1 MTDPKTPPDALTA
14 DEERARAALVDDLG
28 VLLHS
33 LRLRHQTHPTN
44 AYEDKLI
51 QPDPARVRTI
61 LAGPLGVVARST
73 TGRLDD
79 LRTRQ
84 RAERF
89 PKYEAKP

>member
-1 MTDPKTPPDALTA
+1 MMTDPKEPPIDALTA

-28 VLLHS
+28 VLLYS
-33 LRLRHQTHPTN
+33 LRQQRAL
-44 AYEDKLI
+44 AGEVI

-73 TGRLDD
+73 VDRLDD
-79 LRTRQ
+79 LRARQ

>member
-1 MTDPKTPPDALTA
+1 MTNPKEPAPDALTA
-14 DEERARAALVDDLG
+14 DEERTRAALVDDLG
-28 VLLHS
+28 VLLHA
-33 LRLRHQTHPTN
+33 LRQQRAL
-44 AYEDKLI
+44 AGEVI

>member
-1 MTDPKTPPDALTA
+1 MMTDQEEPAPDTLTV

-33 LRLRHQTHPTN
+33 LRQQRAL
-44 AYEDKLI
+44 AGEII
-51 QPDPARVRTI
+51 QLDPARVRTI

-73 TGRLDD
+73 MDRLDD
-79 LRTRQ
+79 LRARQ